1 MSDFLI
7 TQESNAIE
15 VNGHAGEFELLGP
28 ELLKKRIVEP
38 EAFKSKKT
46 TVLQLLSGIGE
57 ITNREE
63 LQAAVEASASA
74 GYLLGI
80 AEAVRK
86 IRKQPYW
93 DGGKAVDEFHAKI
106 IEKLVQSRAQA
117 DQKIAAF
124 QRIELAKQRKA
135 EAEAKADQERLVR
148 EGQEALA
155 KARKATDEAER
166 NAELAKAKAAR
177 EQVKVWAPPPPP
189 PKVAGLT
196 AKPVWVGRVT
206 DAAEAY
212 KVRPEFFELVEKK
225 AVINEAIRGGF
236 RGCPGLIV
244 EETIPVSTR

>member
-15 VNGHAGEFELLGP
+15 VTGHAGEFELLGP

-57 ITNREE
+57 ITTREE

-106 IEKLVQSRAQA
+106 IEKLEASRKAV
-117 DQKIAAF
+117 DNRIAVF
-124 QRIELAKQRKA
+124 QRIELDKQRKA
-135 EAEAKADQERLVR
+135 EAEAKAEQERLKRV
-148 EGQEALA
+148 EQEALA
-155 KARKATDEAER
+155 KARKTTDEEER
-166 NAELAKAKAAR
+166 SEELAKAKTAR
-177 EQVKVWAPPPPP
+177 EQAKAWVPPPAP

-196 AKPVWVGRVT
+196 AKPVWTGRVT
-206 DAAEAY
+206 DAVEAY
-212 KVRPEFFELVEKK
+212 KVRPDFFDLVEKK
-225 AVINEAIRGGF
+225 SVINEAIKGGF
-236 RGCPGLIV
+236 SGCAGLIV
-244 EETIPVSTR
+244 EETIPVNTR